1 MVSTTPYRNIREKMK
16 YLYFFLMLMLTSCVE
31 IIEDLKINLDGTGT
45 FKYTINLSSSKIK
58 VASILALDSLY
69 GEKVLKESEI
79 KEKIQLFKKTLQSQE
94 GVSNVLIIEDYDNYI
109 FKFQC
114 DFKDVENLETALKT
128 SIKKLYE
135 NDYYD
140 YDWISYKGKV
150 LKRNTPVFYLEQ
162 IKVFGQK
169 DIEKLKTGS
178 YTSITRFNSKIDTFE
193 NVNSLKSKSGT
204 ALMIKITPDML
215 LNNQTI
221 LNNKIILKK

>member
-1 MVSTTPYRNIREKMK
+1 M
-16 YLYFFLMLMLTSCVE
+16 
-31 IIEDLKINLDGTGT
+31 
-45 FKYTINLSSSKIK
+45 
-58 VASILALDSLY
+58 
-69 GEKVLKESEI
+69 
-79 KEKIQLFKKTLQSQE
+79 
-94 GVSNVLIIEDYDNYI
+94 
-109 FKFQC
+109 
-114 DFKDVENLETALKT
+114 KT